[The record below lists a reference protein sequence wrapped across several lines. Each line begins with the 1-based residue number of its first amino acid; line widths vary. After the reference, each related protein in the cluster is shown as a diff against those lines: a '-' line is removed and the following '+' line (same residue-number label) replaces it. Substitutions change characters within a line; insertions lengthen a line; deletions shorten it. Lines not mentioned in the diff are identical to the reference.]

1 MKGALKTLERGF
13 RNLLLQFLRVVA
25 RRRRSVPRHASAAG
39 AKILFIRQDRIGDV
53 LVSTPVFSALKER
66 YPDCTLDIVLSPGNH
81 VVLANSP
88 HIRKRWIYTKA
99 PMASFRLLR
108 NIRAERYDFVIDL
121 MDNAS
126 ATSTVILLLAGGR
139 WNIGLAKENS
149 YACDIAVPLKSRKDS
164 HIVERIAE
172 LLRPLGIDPSK
183 EHLSIKYF
191 IGQDAHDEVN
201 RFLEATGKNRSAL
214 IGVNISAGSDTRFW
228 GIANYR
234 GLIER
239 MIAGHP
245 DMTVVLLGK
254 PQDRGRLA
262 DIAAGIGNAIVAPET
277 SFDAF
282 AAWISRFAILVT
294 PDTSAVHLAA
304 AFGIPAV
311 VLYVQSNPDLRIWEP
326 YGSPHEAV
334 ITTVDDLSTI
344 PVQEVHAAFEKLWLR
359 SRGDALTRDMA
370 RGRA

>member
-13 RNLLLQFLRVVA
+13 RNLLLEVLRIVA
-25 RRRRSVPRHASAAG
+25 RRRRSVPHDASAAG

-53 LVSTPVFSALKER
+53 LVSTPVFSALKDR
-66 YPDCTLDIVLSPGNH
+66 FPDCTLDIVLSPGNH
-81 VVLANSP
+81 FVLANSP
-88 HIRKRWIYTKA
+88 HIRKRWIYTKS
-99 PMASFRLLR
+99 PLESLRLLR

-121 MDNAS
+121 MDNPS
-126 ATSTVILLLAGGR
+126 ATSTVILLLAGGK
-139 WNIGLAKENS
+139 WNVGLAKENS
-149 YACDIAVPLKSRKDS
+149 YACDIVVPLKSRRDS

-172 LLRPLGIDPSK
+172 LMRPLGIDPSK
-183 EHLSIKYF
+183 EHLAVRYF
-191 IGQDAHDEVN
+191 IDKESNDEVS
-201 RFLEATGKNRSAL
+201 RFLEATGKDRSTL
-214 IGVNISAGSDTRFW
+214 VGINISAGSDTRFW
-228 GIANYR
+228 GIRNYR

-239 MIAGHP
+239 IAAGYP

-254 PQDRGRLA
+254 PQDRSRLA
-262 DIAAGIGNAIVAPET
+262 DIAAGIGNALVPPET
-277 SFDAF
+277 SFDVF
-282 AAWISRFAILVT
+282 AAWISRFALLVT

-344 PVQEVHAAFEKLWLR
+344 PIEEVLAAFERLWMR
-359 SRGDALTRDMA
+359 TRKNVLTRDTA
-370 RGRA
+370 RDRR